1 MDYFSAT
8 SPVLARGAEQQAKV
22 VVTPTTSEE
31 VAANAR
37 WAEMAFG
44 DGVASTQATNR
55 LTLVHEDVAGDTKI
69 GRCGFGTP
77 LRLGDKTYTRGIGV
91 NSRSVLR
98 VSTAQGAARFVADIG
113 LDRNVDHTAAS
124 VTMHVS
130 VDGKDLFQTPV
141 LRPDGKMQ
149 TIDVA
154 IGGANSFDLVVND
167 GGDGRGWDQ
176 ADWADARVILQDGTV
191 LWLDDLANQASPGTR
206 RAILVRLRWTTL
218 DRNLAA
224 VATTDIRPA
233 DRRHSHA
240 ADPDADRSGDRSRGP
255 R

>member
-1 MDYFSAT
+1 MCCWSCCGGLFLGQAAVCVS
-8 SPVLARGAEQQAKV
+8 GAEQPPKI
-22 VVTPTTSEE
+22 VVTPAAPEAI
-31 VAANAR
+31 VANAK

-44 DGVASTQATNR
+44 DGVSPAQAANR
-55 LTLVHEDVAGDTKI
+55 LTLIHEDVAGDTKV

-98 VSTAQGAARFVADIG
+98 VSTAQPAARFVADIG
-113 LDRNVDHTAAS
+113 LDRNVDNTAAS

-141 LRPDGKMQ
+141 LRPTGTMQ

-154 IGGANSFDLVVND
+154 IGGATSFDLVVND

-176 ADWADARVILQDGTV
+176 ADWADARVILQDGTE
-191 LWLDDLANQASPGTR
+191 LWLDDLANQTSPAAGVPFSFVYGGQ
-206 RAILVRLRWTTL
+206 AL
-218 DRNLAA
+218 DRDLAA
-224 VATTDIRPA
+224 VATTDMRASRSMP
-233 DRRHSHA
+233 HA
-240 ADPDADRSGDRSRGP
+240 CGGS
-255 R
+255 